1 MVLTII
7 DKDLNEIN
15 TQLHFFLNTEK
26 TEIQSVLGP
35 MCAVVNMLLK

>member
-1 MVLTII
+1 MVLAII

-15 TQLHFFLNTEK
+15 TQLFYFLNTIK
-26 TEIQSVLGP
+26 TEIQSVLGS